1 MGLDWEA
8 GTLLGCVYVC
18 RWKEVDQGYFADLK
32 GQSVLHVYTARHHAC
47 VYWEETLP
55 CLGVVS
61 YTLTSDV

>member
-32 GQSVLHVYTARHHAC
+32 GQSVSPARHHAC
-47 VYWEETLP
+47 VYWEGTLP
-55 CLGVVS
+55 YLGVVS